1 MSFASIPSRWRG
13 DGGFDDFVIDDFVID
28 ADDDDDV
35 EEEEDDEDSSYY
47 YGGGG
52 SGGMTVVSVGHRP
65 SLLRYHTH
73 LLEAL
78 PLSQSPSRRGGGAD
92 DREGQARRFASL
104 RASPTTSANK
114 SAAESTI
121 TVGMVNASRMHTEV
135 MSVYW

>member
-1 MSFASIPSRWRG
+1 MHAAEPQRAKEEQLAKIEG
-13 DGGFDDFVIDDFVID
+13 EEEQDGGRTVSTAGVDDDDD
-28 ADDDDDV
+28 DDDDDDV
-35 EEEEDDEDSSYY
+35 VEEEEEDEDSSYY

-104 RASPTTSANK
+104 RP
-114 SAAESTI
+114 EW
-121 TVGMVNASRMHTEV
+121 VFRELV
-135 MSVYW
+135 